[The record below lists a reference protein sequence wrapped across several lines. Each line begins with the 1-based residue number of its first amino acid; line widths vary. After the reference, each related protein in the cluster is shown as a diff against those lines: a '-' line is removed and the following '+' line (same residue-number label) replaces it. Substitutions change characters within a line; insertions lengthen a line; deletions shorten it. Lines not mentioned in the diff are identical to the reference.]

1 MAAERKEVVSGSV
14 ERNIRSVARLERLH
28 EEGKS
33 TLDHLGGAV
42 GSFVGS
48 KVSVFA
54 HLLWFSLWLLVN
66 TNHVYGVR
74 AWDPFPCPI
83 LGILVSIEAV
93 ILSTFVLFKQNHT
106 QQRADHRDQLN
117 LQMVLLTEKE
127 LTKALQLLRAISLKL
142 EIAEMVG
149 DAELAEMS
157 QVTSVG
163 TLAER
168 ILTELPPKS

>member
-1 MAAERKEVVSGSV
+1 MPKERKEEVSGSI
-14 ERNIRSVARLERLH
+14 ERNIRSVARVERMH
-28 EEGKS
+28 DENK
-33 TLDHLGGAV
+33 DAVDRIGGAI

-48 KVSVFA
+48 KVSIVL
-54 HLLWFSLWLLVN
+54 HLLWFSLWLLIN
-66 TNHVYGVR
+66 THCIRGVR
-74 AWDPFPCPI
+74 AFDPFPCPI
-83 LGILVSIEAV
+83 LGTVVAIEAV
-93 ILSTFVLFKQNHT
+93 MLSTFVLFKQNHM
-106 QQRADHRDQLN
+106 QQRTDHRDQLN

-142 EIAEMVG
+142 EIAESIG

-168 ILTELPPKS
+168 ILTDLPPQS

>member
-1 MAAERKEVVSGSV
+1 MAERKEVVSGSV

-33 TLDHLGGAV
+33 AMDHLGSGVGA
-42 GSFVGS
+42 FVGS
-48 KVSVFA
+48 KVSIFA
-54 HLLWFSLWLLVN
+54 HLLWFSSWLLVN
-66 TNHVYGVR
+66 SNHVHGIR

-127 LTKALQLLRAISLKL
+127 LTKALQLLRAISVKL
-142 EIAEMVG
+142 EIAELVG

-168 ILTELPPKS
+168 ILTELPPKI